1 VVHEPQATDKERN
14 VDTDHG
20 HTGPGTQSMGKI
32 THARGLE
39 LPAADLAIAESAV
52 NGLKLELTQP
62 QFDALVSIAF
72 NCGGG
77 IVAPST
83 ALGEALRAPEMAGVP
98 AALRLYTHAGNK
110 ELPGLI
116 RRRSAEAEMWG
127 KPAAATGPATWLT
140 PVELR
145 RCREFDELR
154 KAATRTAEQE
164 RRMPV
169 LVRVL
174 TAQRKRIWHA
184 AQASP
189 RGDGNG
195 WDFRDR
201 RQRYRSLLS
210 RTRPARLL
218 ARAAERRRRRAPAGE
233 RGGRD
238 AVGQRRPTGN
248 RASRQG
254 RRAPVT

>member
-1 VVHEPQATDKERN
+1 MKTSDHGVEFIASFEGFRDQPYTDPGRGIW
-14 VDTDHG
+14 TIGYG
-20 HTGPGTQSMGKI
+20 HTGPGTRSMGKI

-39 LPAADLAIAESAV
+39 LLAGDLAIAESAI
-52 NGLKLELTQP
+52 NGLKLKLTQH

-83 ALGEALRAPEMAGVP
+83 ALGKALRTPGMAGVP
-98 AALRLYTHAGNK
+98 AALRLYTHAGNR
-110 ELPGLI
+110 ELPGLVT
-116 RRRSAEAEMWG
+116 RRNAEAEMWG
-127 KPAAATGPATWLT
+127 KAAAATGPASWLT

-145 RCREFDELR
+145 RCRELDELR
-154 KAATRTAEQE
+154 KAATPTAEQE
-164 RRMPV
+164 RRTAV

-184 AQASP
+184 AQPSP

-210 RTRPARLL
+210 RTA
-218 ARAAERRRRRAPAGE
+218 
-233 RGGRD
+233 
-238 AVGQRRPTGN
+238 
-248 RASRQG
+248 
-254 RRAPVT
+254 